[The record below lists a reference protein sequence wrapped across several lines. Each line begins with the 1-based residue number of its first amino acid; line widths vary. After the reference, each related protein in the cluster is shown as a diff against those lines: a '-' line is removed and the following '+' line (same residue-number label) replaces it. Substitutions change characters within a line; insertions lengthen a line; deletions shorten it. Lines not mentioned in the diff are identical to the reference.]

1 MVEAALRPE
10 EGWKRLAAERA
21 LGLVRDGMVLGL
33 GTGSTAQYFIEGLGR
48 LLAGGLRLRAAATSE
63 ATARQAQALN
73 LPLLQHLERP
83 LDLAVDGADEIDA
96 ALDCIKGRGGAL
108 LREKIVAEAAERFVL
123 VADVRKLVPHL
134 GRGPVPVEVLPFL
147 WEQTSRRI
155 AALGGRSLLRGGAAT
170 PFLTDNGN
178 LILDVTFEAIPD
190 PAALAARLKA
200 VAGVIEHGLF
210 VGLARS
216 AIVGG
221 PDGVQ
226 VLGQALDT
234 APGPGGGR

>member
-1 MVEAALRPE
+1 MPSAHLIPSLSLRVLKLPTAAL
-10 EGWKRLAAERA
+10 
-21 LGLVRDGMVLGL
+21 
-33 GTGSTAQYFIEGLGR
+33 TQ
-48 LLAGGLRLRAAATSE
+48 
-63 ATARQAQALN
+63 
-73 LPLLQHLERP
+73 LP
-83 LDLAVDGADEIDA
+83 
-96 ALDCIKGRGGAL
+96 
-108 LREKIVAEAAERFVL
+108 
-123 VADVRKLVPHL
+123 
-134 GRGPVPVEVLPFL
+134 
-147 WEQTSRRI
+147 
-155 AALGGRSLLRGGAAT
+155 RSSAFLRGGAAT

-178 LILDVTFEAIPD
+178 LVLDVTFEAIPD